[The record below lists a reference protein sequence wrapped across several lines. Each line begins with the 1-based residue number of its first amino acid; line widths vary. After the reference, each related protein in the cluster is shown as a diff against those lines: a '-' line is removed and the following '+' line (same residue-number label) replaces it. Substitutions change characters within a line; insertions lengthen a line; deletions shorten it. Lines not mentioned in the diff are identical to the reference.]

1 MRSKSN
7 DTDIR
12 VLKSGTCPSLSGKSK
27 LGYEIGC
34 NPAADIYL
42 RIAKNSGKGY
52 YSGDWVAW
60 GQLHQV
66 LGKPRG
72 KPITFNTLGPIF
84 QGKSIN
90 TAGFLLA
97 VLKHEGLVQPSE
109 EHRRCYERLDPA
121 PFLAEILALTGTG
134 PVAAKT
140 VKPVKKVA
148 ARPAKQ

>member
-1 MRSKSN
+1 VKTKSI

-12 VLKSGTCPSLSGKSK
+12 VLKTGTCPSLSGKSK

-34 NPAADIYL
+34 NSAAEIYL
-42 RIAKNSGKGY
+42 RLAKNSGKGY
-52 YSGDWVAW
+52 YSGDWVPW
-60 GQLHQV
+60 GQVHQV
-66 LGKPRG
+66 LGKPG
-72 KPITFNTLGPIF
+72 SKPITFSTLGPIF

-121 PFLAEILALTGTG
+121 TFLAECQALTGAK
-134 PVAAKT
+134 PARAPAA
-140 VKPVKKVA
+140 KKVA
-148 ARPAKQ
+148 ARTKR